1 MIAIKS
7 EREIKDKLQELK
19 RDRKTLHDYMK
30 QRGTPTTLPDLT
42 AILTQQLDEH
52 SISAK
57 IDFAEWVLKDY
68 PF

>member
-1 MIAIKS
+1 MKT

-19 RDRKTLHDYMK
+19 KNRHDLHLYIK
-30 QRGTPTTLPDLT
+30 QGGAPTTLPNLM
-42 AILTQQLDEH
+42 AILTQQIDEH

-57 IDFAEWVLKDY
+57 IDFAEWVLKDH

>member
-1 MIAIKS
+1 MKT

-19 RDRKTLHDYMK
+19 KNRHTLHLYMK

-57 IDFAEWVLKDY
+57 IDFAEWVLKDH